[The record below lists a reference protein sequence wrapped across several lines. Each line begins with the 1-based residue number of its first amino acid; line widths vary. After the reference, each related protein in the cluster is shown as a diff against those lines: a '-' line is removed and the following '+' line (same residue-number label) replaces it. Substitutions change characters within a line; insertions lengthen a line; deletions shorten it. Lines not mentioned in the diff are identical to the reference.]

1 MAHTGKAVGLAHTKN
16 GHKTGK
22 STAQKNKP
30 KAQPKPVISPAM
42 LPMEG
47 ISEVHTAD
55 GIYLQRNDAMFT
67 GMKHTQGEFS
77 DFFRALRDEGK
88 VLGHRCPECRHVI
101 IPPFMR
107 RCPACNFVEMKPEY
121 VKDTGVMVA
130 TPVITVFAPSRFKGQ
145 EPFGTGR
152 VFLQTTDGK
161 LSDTA
166 MLVRVRTTRGTIR
179 PGIYKKGTSIKIAFC
194 DSRHGE
200 MLDIF
205 AVPQS
210 ELTPQQMAKSPLLE
224 SEIEWGRLSEM
235 DFGKA
240 TPQLQKTLRAV
251 VAHFQTLAELIP
263 QSPRATAN
271 LANWRRTVTV
281 RTGGGNF
288 GLVLNGGKLQVKREA
303 AKDPDLV
310 LAIQD
315 PSILLTWLLDST
327 EPVGDTVKSPALTD
341 LVIEGTLILNKPEL
355 ETITRLDRVPRSLRR
370 DNVVTSDKVKKN

>member
-1 MAHTGKAVGLAHTKN
+1 MAQTAKAATAA
-16 GHKTGK
+16 K
-22 STAQKNKP
+22 S
-30 KAQPKPVISPAM
+30 KAKPVISPAM
-42 LPMEG
+42 LPMEA
-47 ISEVHTAD
+47 ISEVPGAA
-55 GIYLQRNDAMFT
+55 GGRYLQRNDVMFT
-67 GMKHTQGEFS
+67 AMKHTQGEFS
-77 DFFRALRDEGK
+77 DFFLALRDEGK
-88 VLGHRCPECRHVI
+88 VLGHRCPECRHLI

-107 RCPACNFVEMKPEY
+107 RCPACNFVEMKKEY
-121 VKDTGVMVA
+121 VKDTGVMAA

-152 VFLQTTDGK
+152 VFLETADGK

-179 PGIYKKGTSIKIAFC
+179 PGIYKRGTPVKIAFC

-210 ELTPQQMAKSPLLE
+210 ELTKKQLAKSPLLE

-235 DFGKA
+235 EFGKPNA
-240 TPQLQKTLRAV
+240 QLQKTLQEVR
-251 VAHFQTLAELIP
+251 AHFRKLAEMIP

-271 LANWRRTVTV
+271 LANWRRTVNV
-281 RTGGGNF
+281 RTGGGTF
-288 GLVLNGGKLQVKREA
+288 AFEVKQGKLQVRNEA
-303 AKDPDLV
+303 AKNPDLV
-310 LAIQD
+310 VAVQD
-315 PSILLTWLLDST
+315 PGILLAWLLDCT
-327 EPVGDTVKSPALTD
+327 EPVGDSAKSPALTD

-370 DNVVTSDKVKKN
+370 DNVVKAQ

>member
-1 MAHTGKAVGLAHTKN
+1 LIVAQTGKVVAFAKS
-16 GHKTGK
+16 KT
-22 STAQKNKP
+22 AKNK
-30 KAQPKPVISPAM
+30 KEPKPVISPAM

-47 ISEVHTAD
+47 ISEVQGAD
-55 GIYLQRNDAMFT
+55 GVYLQRNDAMFT

-77 DFFRALRDEGK
+77 DFFRALRDQGR
-88 VLGHRCPECRHVI
+88 VLAHRCPDCRHLI

-121 VKDTGVMVA
+121 VKDTGIMVA

-152 VFLQTTDGK
+152 VFLETADGK

-179 PGIYKKGTSIKIAFC
+179 PGIYKKGTPVKIAFC
-194 DSRHGE
+194 DSRQGE

-205 AVPQS
+205 AVPQN
-210 ELTPQQMAKSPLLE
+210 ELTPQQLAKSPLLE

-235 DFGKA
+235 EFGKP
-240 TPQLQKTLRAV
+240 TPQLQKTLQEV
-251 VAHFQTLAELIP
+251 IVHFQKLAEMIP
-263 QSPRATAN
+263 HSPRATAN

-281 RTGGGNF
+281 RTGGGTF
-288 GLVLNGGKLQVKREA
+288 GLVLDQEKLQVRKEGV
-303 AKDPDLV
+303 KDPDLV

-315 PSILLTWLLDST
+315 PSILLTWLRDST
-327 EPVGDTVKSPALTD
+327 EPVGESVKSPALTD

-355 ETITRLDRVPRSLRR
+355 ETVTRLDRVPRSLRR
-370 DNVVTSDKVKKN
+370 DSVAVAR